1 VNQNNTSNFENAEE
15 VIEKILR
22 ERHATKEYKTN
33 VFIPEE
39 TLNEIFELAATAPSA
54 WNLQHW
60 RFLVIQNQEQ
70 KDRIKP
76 IAYGQQQISD
86 ASAVVVILGDLEANR
101 TGREMYNRLYESE
114 FISKAVRDIL
124 FSQIEGGYQ
133 SPQFARDEANKNAA
147 LAAMQLMLAAKS
159 KGYDSG
165 PIGGFNPAGLLEA
178 LNIPGRFIPVMIVT
192 LGVAATPA
200 RPTTR
205 FSLNE
210 LVIHESF

>member
-1 VNQNNTSNFENAEE
+1 M
-15 VIEKILR
+15 R

-33 VFIPEE
+33 VIIPEE

>member
-1 VNQNNTSNFENAEE
+1 MNQNNTSNFENAEE

-33 VFIPEE
+33 VIIPEE

-124 FSQIEGGYQ
+124 FSQIEGSYQ

>member
-1 VNQNNTSNFENAEE
+1 M
-15 VIEKILR
+15 EKILR

-33 VFIPEE
+33 VIIPEE

>member
-1 VNQNNTSNFENAEE
+1 MNQNNTSNFENAEE

-33 VFIPEE
+33 VIIPEE

-76 IAYGQQQISD
+76 IAFGQQQISD

-114 FISKAVRDIL
+114 FISEAVRDIL
-124 FSQIEGGYQ
+124 LSQIERGYQ
-133 SPQFARDEANKNAA
+133 SPQFARDEANKM
-147 LAAMQLMLAAKS
+147 LLSQLCNS
-159 KGYDSG
+159 C
-165 PIGGFNPAGLLEA
+165 
-178 LNIPGRFIPVMIVT
+178 
-192 LGVAATPA
+192 
-200 RPTTR
+200 
-205 FSLNE
+205 
-210 LVIHESF
+210 

>member
-1 VNQNNTSNFENAEE
+1 MNQNNTSNFENAEE

-33 VFIPEE
+33 VIIPEE

-147 LAAMQLMLAAKS
+147 LAAMQLMLVAKS

>member
-1 VNQNNTSNFENAEE
+1 M
-15 VIEKILR
+15 R

-33 VFIPEE
+33 IPEE

>member
-1 VNQNNTSNFENAEE
+1 MNQNNTSNFENAEE

-33 VFIPEE
+33 VIIPEE
-39 TLNEIFELAATAPSA
+39 TLNEIFELAATAPST

>member
-1 VNQNNTSNFENAEE
+1 MNQNNTSNFENAEE

-33 VFIPEE
+33 VIIPEE

-178 LNIPGRFIPVMIVT
+178 LNIPGRFVPVMIVT

-200 RPTTR
+200 RSTTR

>member
-1 VNQNNTSNFENAEE
+1 MNQNNTSNFENAEE

-33 VFIPEE
+33 VIIPEE

>member
-1 VNQNNTSNFENAEE
+1 MNQNNTSNFENAEE

-33 VFIPEE
+33 VIIPEE

-76 IAYGQQQISD
+76 IAFGQQQISD

-114 FISKAVRDIL
+114 FISEAVRDIL
-124 FSQIEGGYQ
+124 LSQIERGYQ

-165 PIGGFNPAGLLEA
+165 PIGGFNPAGLPEA
-178 LNIPGRFIPVMIVT
+178 LNIPGRFVPVMIVT

-200 RPTTR
+200 RSTTR

>member
-1 VNQNNTSNFENAEE
+1 MNQNNTSNFENAEE

-33 VFIPEE
+33 VIIPEE

-76 IAYGQQQISD
+76 IAFGQQQISD

>member
-33 VFIPEE
+33 VIIPEE

>member
-1 VNQNNTSNFENAEE
+1 
-15 VIEKILR
+15 
-22 ERHATKEYKTN
+22 
-33 VFIPEE
+33 
-39 TLNEIFELAATAPSA
+39 
-54 WNLQHW
+54 
-60 RFLVIQNQEQ
+60 
-70 KDRIKP
+70 
-76 IAYGQQQISD
+76 
-86 ASAVVVILGDLEANR
+86 
-101 TGREMYNRLYESE
+101 MYNRLYESE

>member
-1 VNQNNTSNFENAEE
+1 MNQNNTSNFENAEE